1 MDLKRTP
8 KPAAADDSLDDLFS
22 GIGETKKIAS
32 RPARATGGS
41 TKDDILADLE
51 SQLGEGTSRPHT
63 PRVAK
68 EPTVRKVTVPPPVS
82 VVDDSR
88 KSTDSTRSGR
98 PTFTPSATSSEHHES
113 DKKSPTID
121 QTQASGGGGGWWGG
135 LLSTASATANAAMKQ
150 ANAAYKDLQQNE
162 DAKKW
167 ADQVR
172 GAVDVGAIK
181 HFGKSCL
188 QT

>member
-1 MDLKRTP
+1 MDLKRAS
-8 KPAAADDSLDDLFS
+8 KPAAADDNLDDLFS

-68 EPTVRKVTVPPPVS
+68 EPTVRKVTAPPPVS
-82 VVDDSR
+82 VADDVR
-88 KSTDSTRSGR
+88 KSTDSARSGR

-113 DKKSPTID
+113 DKKSPVAE
-121 QTQASGGGGGWWGG
+121 QAQASGGGGGGWWGG

-150 ANAAYKDLQQNE
+150 ANAAYQDLQHSE

-172 GAVDVGAIK
+172 GAIDVGAIK
-181 HFGKSCL
+181 HYGKSCL
-188 QT
+188 